1 MQEELC
7 SNFILNNL
15 LTRPSSKNLSQLPS
29 YDFFIFSLIDMG
41 DIHTYLYA
49 IPTVKL
55 EGGLNH
61 TLGMFSNVRIP
72 KCLPW
77 KSERFPRCQYLKQRQ
92 QRVELGGGTDVFSMF
107 LPFPAK
113 WWKTS
118 EDKVGMKMSSLEKIH
133 PWYCLEM
140 FYRQPFAELC
150 FHKNLKIL
158 MFFANLIDSC
168 IYLFI
173 IYLLIIL
180 LLNHSNIYWLV
191 YIE

>member
-1 MQEELC
+1 MSGSPSAYHENLRDSQDVNI
-7 SNFILNNL
+7 SNKDN
-15 LTRPSSKNLSQLPS
+15 KG
-29 YDFFIFSLIDMG
+29 Y
-41 DIHTYLYA
+41 Y
-49 IPTVKL
+49 
-55 EGGLNH
+55 
-61 TLGMFSNVRIP
+61 
-72 KCLPW
+72 
-77 KSERFPRCQYLKQRQ
+77 
-92 QRVELGGGTDVFSMF
+92 ELGGSTDVFSMF

-158 MFFANLIDSC
+158 MFLPTWLIVVF
-168 IYLFI
+168 IYSS

-180 LLNHSNIYWLV
+180 LLNHSKHLLISIYWIRHCDGVENKTIPVILE
-191 YIE
+191 IKTLEEES